1 MEKKMLD
8 ENQRE
13 IINGVKDKN
22 FKKQLIERFM
32 NGEFMTSEEF
42 CQKLEDLKASLIK
55 KHKMRTDKTNS
66 L

>member
-1 MEKKMLD
+1 MLD

>member
-1 MEKKMLD
+1 MLN
-8 ENQRE
+8 ENQRK

-22 FKKQLIERFM
+22 FKKQLIEGFM
-32 NGEFMTSEEF
+32 NGELMTSEEF